1 MTSPNPATP
10 ESFDLARFNMIEQQ
24 IRPWEVLDVRVLA
37 LLGQVRREEFVPQA
51 HRALAFADM
60 ELPLTQPAVDG
71 QVMLAPRVEARLLQD
86 LAIKPTDK
94 ALEVGAGSGHMAA
107 LLAGLAQRVVS
118 LEIDEPLARTARENL
133 QRAGIANAS
142 IHQADACAQ
151 DFAACRSEAP
161 WDVIVLSGSVAEVPS
176 ALLAL
181 LAPGGRLATIVGQ
194 EPMMRATIITR
205 TGDATYATAQPWDS
219 VAPRLR
225 HFPEPSRFRF

>member
-1 MTSPNPATP
+1 MTSPHPTVP

-24 IRPWEVLDVRVLA
+24 IRPWEVLDARVLE
-37 LLGQVRREEFVPQA
+37 LLSQVRREEFVPQA

-60 ELPLTQPAVDG
+60 ELPLTHPAVDG

-94 ALEVGAGSGHMAA
+94 VLEVGAGSGHMAA

-118 LEIDEPLARTARENL
+118 LEIDEDLARTARDNL

-142 IHQADACAQ
+142 VHVADACAQ

-181 LAPGGRLATIVGQ
+181 LAPEGRLMGIVGQ
-194 EPMMRATIITR
+194 EPMMRATLITR
-205 TGDATYATAQPWDS
+205 TGEATYATAQPWDT

-225 HFPEPSRFRF
+225 NFPEPSRFRF